1 MEWDLRVKKELSFSW
16 LEIQGGFLGEDY
28 FLCVQGGD
36 RPHIGCTVQAVPRP
50 SLTGDGSKGA
60 TSSVLN
66 LTGHKDEAICRMLAE
81 EFCKRLGVVVV
92 CTGGFHVDGIT
103 GEQITEV
110 MTAAEELWSTQGSM
124 PPKGICSQ
132 RGYAAKAACGPRRER
147 GKGFPYLIDERYG
160 AVR

>member
-1 MEWDLRVKKELSFSW
+1 MEWNLRVKKELSFSC

-103 GEQITEV
+103 GEQIREV
-110 MTAAEELWSTQGSM
+110 MRAAEELCAGAPLFYAQVHTGE
-124 PPKGICSQ
+124 
-132 RGYAAKAACGPRRER
+132 YAAKGNRPPKRRVGPAASREKASP
-147 GKGFPYLIDERYG
+147 G
-160 AVR
+160 